1 MIRGA
6 SWSIESQF
14 IGRGF
19 SIIKSEKLVQI
30 YVVYHNLIDI
40 LTNGCKCISKI
51 HKMWVFFS
59 SIMHVSSTLN
69 AIGNDD
75 TSNYEN

>member
-40 LTNGCKCISKI
+40 LPNGCKCISKI
-51 HKMWVFFS
+51 HNKWVFFF
-59 SIMHVSSTLN
+59 SIMHVLSTLN

>member
-40 LTNGCKCISKI
+40 LPNGCKCISKI
-51 HKMWVFFS
+51 HKMWGFFS

>member
-40 LTNGCKCISKI
+40 LPNGCKCI
-51 HKMWVFFS
+51 HKMWGFFF